1 MFLNEK
7 VMGVKMI
14 KIMKSCEIIEEYQ
27 EYYDDIAEIGGITE
41 KYDGEFK
48 ETIFKKWISI
58 KEALIILYN
67 LQDGNYYHDK
77 PINKYIDELKN
88 D

>member
-1 MFLNEK
+1 MNITTTEEIFDQFVAVGK
-7 VMGVKMI
+7 VAVDTGLDKDY
-14 KIMKSCEIIEEYQ
+14 KLENTRAS
-27 EYYDDIAEIGGITE
+27 IG
-41 KYDGEFK
+41 KK
-48 ETIFKKWISI
+48 EWISI